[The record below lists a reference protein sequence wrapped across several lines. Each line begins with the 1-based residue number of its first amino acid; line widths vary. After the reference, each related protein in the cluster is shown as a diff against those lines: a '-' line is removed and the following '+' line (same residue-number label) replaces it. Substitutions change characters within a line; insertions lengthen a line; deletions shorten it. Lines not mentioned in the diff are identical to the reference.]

1 MVYKLVFVSGVQQ
14 SDLVIHIYLGFPGG
28 SVVKTMPANAGNAR
42 NAGLIPGSERSPGEG
57 NNNPLW
63 HSSLEDSMDRGAWQA
78 IVHRVAKG
86 QTGLKKLRMHTYTC
100 EAIDTAKIMARA
112 NTSQCFLPPP
122 LLSSLSLLLLM
133 YVVRTFN
140 TPCTLWW
147 FRW

>member
-1 MVYKLVFVSGVQQ
+1 MTKVMRKEARHTQRRDRASGDV
-14 SDLVIHIYLGFPGG
+14 GWFPGSG
-28 SVVKTMPANAGNAR
+28 
-42 NAGLIPGSERSPGEG
+42 RSPGG
-57 NNNPLW
+57 GRGNPLQYAC
-63 HSSLEDSMDRGAWQA
+63 LENSVDRGAWQA